1 VTHPHDLETHVPQ
14 MPAQTAPED
23 AGARVGR
30 RALLGAAAAGAM
42 GTTALVPPAEARAA
56 TGRRAGSGRALQP
69 GVGRTRGRYVPAR
82 PDQVLWGRLPNRD
95 TEPVAVVHSGAVV
108 TMDTISHEGVL
119 EDQGRDPRAF
129 FESYGVPERD
139 VLLDAVAVAAHAVHD
154 GPGPHVVT
162 GPVAVRGALPGDV
175 LRIEVLDLA
184 LRVPYGV
191 ISNRHGKGALPGE
204 YPERFEGV
212 PAYDRYFNQGGN
224 ISVFAAV
231 ERARGGLRGRLPGDV
246 PVGFDLHPFMGVM
259 GVARD
264 TSKTVDS
271 VPPTDA
277 GGNIDI
283 NDLTVGST
291 LYLPVQVPG
300 AMFFAGDPHM
310 AQGDGEVALTAM
322 EGSLRPVFRLTVIK
336 RGQRG
341 APKAAFSYPFAET
354 PDFWIPI
361 GLSDPDG
368 PENGGNATSLDLTMR
383 TAVRNALSFL
393 VDDVGMAGPV
403 AYAYLSAA
411 SDFQCSQVVDRT
423 TGIHALIRKSDFGR
437 SRRG

>member
-1 VTHPHDLETHVPQ
+1 MPHASRPDADLDTLAEQV
-14 MPAQTAPED
+14 
-23 AGARVGR
+23 GARLGR
-30 RALLGAAAAGAM
+30 RALLGAAAAGAV
-42 GTTALVPPAEARAA
+42 GSTALVGGEAQAA
-56 TGRRAGSGRALQP
+56 TGRPAGVRVLQP
-69 GVGRTRGRYVPAR
+69 GAGKTRGRYVRAR
-82 PDQVLWGRLPNRD
+82 PDEVYWGKLPNR
-95 TEPVAVVHSGAVV
+95 TSTPVAVVSSGSVV
-108 TMDTISHEGVL
+108 TIDTISHEGVL
-119 EDQGRDPRAF
+119 EDQGKDPRAY
-129 FESYGVPERD
+129 FESFGVPERE
-139 VLLDAVAVAAHAVHD
+139 VLTDAVAVAARATHD

-162 GPVAVRGALPGDV
+162 GPIAVRGAEPGDV
-175 LRIEVLDLA
+175 LKVEVLDLP

-204 YPERFEGV
+204 YPERFEGK
-212 PAYDRYFNQGGN
+212 PELARYFNQGGN
-224 ISVFAAV
+224 ISVFTSV
-231 ERARGGLRGRLPGDV
+231 EQGKHGLRGRLPGRV
-246 PVGFDLHPFMGVM
+246 KVGFDLHPFLGLM

-264 TSKTVDS
+264 TAALVDS

-300 AMFFAGDPHM
+300 AMFFTGDPHM

-322 EGSLRPVFRLTVIK
+322 EGSLRPTLRLSVIK
-336 RGQRG
+336 KGGRG
-341 APKAAFSYPFAET
+341 APKAAFDYPFAET

-368 PENGGNATSLDLTMR
+368 PENGGNAISLDIAMK

-393 VDDVGMAGPV
+393 TDDVGMAGPV

-423 TGIHALIRKSDFGR
+423 TGIHALIRKADFGR
-437 SRRG
+437 

>member
-1 VTHPHDLETHVPQ
+1 MSHSPRLETHIPT
-14 MPAQTAPED
+14 QTTPEE

-42 GTTALVPPAEARAA
+42 GSTALAPADEAQAA
-56 TGRRAGSGRALQP
+56 SRRRAVGGRALQP
-69 GVGRTRGRYVPAR
+69 GAGRTRGRYVPAR
-82 PDQVLWGRLPNRD
+82 PDQIFWGKLPNRD
-95 TEPVAVVHSGAVV
+95 SEPVAVVHAGAVV
-108 TMDTISHEGVL
+108 TLDTISHEGVL
-119 EDQGRDPRAF
+119 EDQGKDPRTF
-129 FESYGVPERD
+129 FESYGVPERE
-139 VLLDAVAVAAHAVHD
+139 VLLDAVAVADRALHD

-162 GPVAVRGALPGDV
+162 GPVAVRGAEPGDV
-175 LRIEVLDLA
+175 LKIEVLELA

-204 YPERFEGV
+204 YPEKFEGV
-212 PAYDRYFNQGGN
+212 PEFAPYFNEGGN
-224 ISVFAAV
+224 ISVFASV
-231 ERARGGLRGRLPGDV
+231 ERGRGGGLRGRLPGNV
-246 PVGFDLHPFMGVM
+246 PVGFDLHPFMGIM

-264 TSKTVDS
+264 TSELVDS

-283 NDLTVGST
+283 NDLTLGST

-322 EGSLRPVFRLTVIK
+322 EGSLRPTFRLTVIK
-336 RGQRG
+336 KGQRG
-341 APKAAFSYPFAET
+341 APRAAFSYPFAENQ
-354 PDFWIPI
+354 DFWIPI

-368 PENGGNATSLDLTMR
+368 PESGGNATSLDLAMK
-383 TAVRNALSFL
+383 TAVRNAMTFL
-393 VDDVGMAGPV
+393 TEDVGMSGPV

-423 TGIHALIRKSDFGR
+423 TGIHALIRKTDFAR
-437 SRRG
+437 SRRR